1 MNLRIEGT
9 SLRFRVAK
17 EELEDLCKGNILSS
31 VTPLPG
37 GAVLEIHIVA
47 NGTGSAPLTLRQ
59 DGQCLMLH
67 AGKKAAADLLAS
79 LPNREGIETTQRL
92 HDRHA
97 LHLVL
102 EVDIRSQKR
111 KRA

>member
-17 EELEDLCKGNILSS
+17 EELEALCAGGTLTSI
-31 VTPLPG
+31 TPLPD
-37 GAVLEIHIVA
+37 GASLEVSVIA
-47 NGTGSAPLTLRQ
+47 DGNGSTPLTLQHDTHR
-59 DGQCLMLH
+59 LTLH

-79 LPNREGIETTQRL
+79 LPNREGMEATQRL

-111 KRA
+111 KRP